1 LLISTFVL
9 QFLPKFD
16 CEKKTTILTTNISKS
31 WFKNYFFVFLILQH
45 IQGISRNQVQMY
57 SLEDKITTDLSVRFI
72 YPFFKFIELKKLF
85 LAHLNFQTNENTL
98 KISAA

>member
-1 LLISTFVL
+1 V
-9 QFLPKFD
+9 
-16 CEKKTTILTTNISKS
+16 KKPHTLSTNISKS
-31 WFKNYFFVFLILQH
+31 LFKNIFFLFLKMQH
-45 IQGISRNQVQMY
+45 IPGIPRNQLQTA
-57 SLEDKITTDLSVRFI
+57 SLEDKITADLYVRFI